1 MEDFLTYIFYAGPYL
16 VLPIAI
22 LIWFI
27 VSLILFLR
35 TPKDAP
41 EYRKNRLMLV
51 ISGIFC
57 LILVGLIAALMI
69 VLMIGVSHM

>member
-1 MEDFLTYIFYAGPYL
+1 MEDFLTTIFYAGAYL
-16 VLPIAI
+16 GLPVAI

-41 EYRKNRLMLV
+41 ERRKKRRMLV

-69 VLMIGVSHM
+69 ALMIGIAHM

>member
-1 MEDFLTYIFYAGPYL
+1 MEDFLTTIFYAGAYL
-16 VLPIAI
+16 VLPVAI

-41 EYRKNRLMLV
+41 ERREKRRMLV

-69 VLMIGVSHM
+69 VLMIGVAHM

>member
-1 MEDFLTYIFYAGPYL
+1 MQDFLTTIFYAGAYL
-16 VLPIAI
+16 VLPVAI

-35 TPKDAP
+35 TPKDSP
-41 EYRKNRLMLV
+41 EYRKKRLMLV

-69 VLMIGVSHM
+69 VLMIGVAHM

>member
-1 MEDFLTYIFYAGPYL
+1 MEDFLTTIFYAGAYL
-16 VLPIAI
+16 VLPVAI

-35 TPKDAP
+35 TPKDSP
-41 EYRKNRLMLV
+41 EYRKKRLMLV

-69 VLMIGVSHM
+69 ALMIGVSHM

>member
-1 MEDFLTYIFYAGPYL
+1 MEDFLTTIFYAGAYL

-22 LIWFI
+22 IIWFI

-41 EYRKNRLMLV
+41 ERRDKRRMLV
-51 ISGIFC
+51 ISGIVC

-69 VLMIGVSHM
+69 VLMIGIAHM

>member
-1 MEDFLTYIFYAGPYL
+1 MQDFLTIIFYAGAYL
-16 VLPIAI
+16 VLPVAI

-41 EYRKNRLMLV
+41 ERREKRRMLV

-69 VLMIGVSHM
+69 VLMIGVAHM

>member
-1 MEDFLTYIFYAGPYL
+1 MEDFLTTIFYAGAYL
-16 VLPIAI
+16 VLPVAI

-35 TPKDAP
+35 TPKDSP
-41 EYRKNRLMLV
+41 ERREKRRMLV

-69 VLMIGVSHM
+69 ALMIGVAHM

>member
-1 MEDFLTYIFYAGPYL
+1 MEDFLTIIFYAGAYL
-16 VLPIAI
+16 VLPVAI

-35 TPKDAP
+35 TPKDSP
-41 EYRKNRLMLV
+41 EYRKKRLMLV

-69 VLMIGVSHM
+69 VLMIGVAHM

>member
-1 MEDFLTYIFYAGPYL
+1 MEDFLTIIFYAGAYL
-16 VLPIAI
+16 VLPVAI

-35 TPKDAP
+35 TPKDSP
-41 EYRKNRLMLV
+41 EYRKKRLMLV

-69 VLMIGVSHM
+69 VLMIEVAHM

>member
-1 MEDFLTYIFYAGPYL
+1 MQDFLTSIFYAGAYL
-16 VLPIAI
+16 VLPVAI

-41 EYRKNRLMLV
+41 ERREKRRMLV

-69 VLMIGVSHM
+69 VLMIGVAHM